1 MNRNEPW
8 TGDHLD
14 LYAADLAAL
23 VAELDLC
30 DAIRVGHSTG
40 GGAVARHRG
49 RHGTSYAD
57 LPPFIK
63 AA

>member
-1 MNRNEPW
+1 M
-8 TGDHLD
+8 D

-30 DAIRVGHSTG
+30 DTIRVGHSTG
-40 GGAVARHRG
+40 GGTVARYVG
-49 RHGTSYAD
+49 RHGTSYGD
-57 LPPFIK
+57 LPAFIK

>member
-1 MNRNEPW
+1 MNRTEPW
-8 TGDHLD
+8 TGDHMD

-23 VAELDLC
+23 VADLDLR

-40 GGAVARHRG
+40 GGAVLRHVG
-49 RHGTSYAD
+49 RHGTSHAD
-57 LPPFIK
+57 LPAFSK

>member
-1 MNRNEPW
+1 MNPNGPW
-8 TGDHLD
+8 TGDHMD
-14 LYAADLAAL
+14 LHAADLAAL

-30 DAIRVGHSTG
+30 DAIHVGQSTG
-40 GGAVARHRG
+40 GGAVARHVG
-49 RHGTSYAD
+49 RHGTSYAV

>member
-8 TGDHLD
+8 TGDHVD

-23 VAELDLC
+23 VAELGLC

-40 GGAVARHRG
+40 GGAVG
-49 RHGTSYAD
+49 RHVGRHATSYAD
-57 LPPFIK
+57 LPAFIK

>member
-8 TGDHLD
+8 TGDHMD
-14 LYAADLAAL
+14 LYAAEFAAL

-40 GGAVARHRG
+40 GGAVLRHVG
-49 RHGTSYAD
+49 RHGRSYAD
-57 LPPFIK
+57 LSAFSK